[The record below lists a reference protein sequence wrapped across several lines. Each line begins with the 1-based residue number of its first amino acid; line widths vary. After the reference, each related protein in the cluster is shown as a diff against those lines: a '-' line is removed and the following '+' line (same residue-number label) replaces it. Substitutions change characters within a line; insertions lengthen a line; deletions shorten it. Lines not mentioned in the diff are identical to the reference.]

1 MNRREL
7 LFSTGA
13 AFALS
18 KTLGGSLALAHGKT
32 APPASV
38 PYGKHAV
45 LPLPFDAKKLKGL
58 SERLLTSHHDNNY
71 AGAVNNLNKVEDELA
86 RLPTDA
92 PAYLV
97 GGLRERELVFGNST
111 TLHELYFANLGGNG
125 KPDGAILRALVEG
138 LGSNWEAMFRATG
151 MSLGGGS
158 GWVILNYSLT
168 WNAVRIRWS
177 GNHSQTMADAVPL
190 LVMDMYEHAYQ
201 MDYGAAAAKYIDAFF
216 ANVRWDEVN
225 RRYERALAMAQVS
238 T

>member
-1 MNRREL
+1 
-7 LFSTGA
+7 
-13 AFALS
+13 
-18 KTLGGSLALAHGKT
+18 
-32 APPASV
+32 
-38 PYGKHAV
+38 
-45 LPLPFDAKKLKGL
+45 
-58 SERLLTSHHDNNY
+58 
-71 AGAVNNLNKVEDELA
+71 
-86 RLPTDA
+86 
-92 PAYLV
+92 
-97 GGLRERELVFGNST
+97 
-111 TLHELYFANLGGNG
+111 
-125 KPDGAILRALVEG
+125 
-138 LGSNWEAMFRATG
+138 